1 MDKTS
6 FNVKFFDW
14 DYLHLTAQT
23 KETYFNHFCLKSE
36 YLNMFL
42 DQDSKN
48 FDQELTKPGNL
59 NMEQPKIEKEDCQK
73 EPVIFKSK
81 QCSDCGSTFS
91 TQSNLRLHVDAVHE
105 KKRPYLCSECGDSF
119 STQNNL
125 KRHISTVHKGQTT
138 FKILI
143 LASHSNQSANGS

>member
-1 MDKTS
+1 
-6 FNVKFFDW
+6 
-14 DYLHLTAQT
+14 
-23 KETYFNHFCLKSE
+23 
-36 YLNMFL
+36 
-42 DQDSKN
+42 
-48 FDQELTKPGNL
+48 
-59 NMEQPKIEKEDCQK
+59 MEEPKIEKEDFQK

-143 LASHSNQSANGS
+143 LAAHPNQRTTLTTIQNGTFSYFL

>member
-1 MDKTS
+1 MT
-6 FNVKFFDW
+6 V
-14 DYLHLTAQT
+14 L
-23 KETYFNHFCLKSE
+23 ESE
-36 YLNMFL
+36 YFNMFL

-48 FDQELTKPGNL
+48 FDQELTKPGNQ

-73 EPVIFKSK
+73 EMVISKSK

-143 LASHSNQSANGS
+143 LASHPNQSTTLTTDQNWVLVIFFIYFLQTL

>member
-1 MDKTS
+1 
-6 FNVKFFDW
+6 
-14 DYLHLTAQT
+14 
-23 KETYFNHFCLKSE
+23 
-36 YLNMFL
+36 MFL

-48 FDQELTKPGNL
+48 FDQKLTKPENI
-59 NMEQPKIEKEDCQK
+59 NMEQQKIEKEDCQK
-73 EPVIFKSK
+73 ELVISTSK

-91 TQSNLRLHVDAVHE
+91 SQSNLRLHIDAVHE
-105 KKRPYLCSECGDSF
+105 KKKPFLCSECGDSF

-143 LASHSNQSANGS
+143 LTAHPNQSATLTTDRKWVLVQ

>member
-1 MDKTS
+1 
-6 FNVKFFDW
+6 
-14 DYLHLTAQT
+14 
-23 KETYFNHFCLKSE
+23 
-36 YLNMFL
+36 MFL

-48 FDQELTKPGNL
+48 FDQKLIKPGNL
-59 NMEQPKIEKEDCQK
+59 NMEQQKIEKEDCQK

-81 QCSDCGSTFS
+81 QNFQCSDCGSTFAS
-91 TQSNLRLHVDAVHE
+91 QSNLKLHIDAIHE
-105 KKRPYLCSECGDSF
+105 KKKPWLCSECGDSF

-143 LASHSNQSANGS
+143 LAAHPNQSATLTKIGN